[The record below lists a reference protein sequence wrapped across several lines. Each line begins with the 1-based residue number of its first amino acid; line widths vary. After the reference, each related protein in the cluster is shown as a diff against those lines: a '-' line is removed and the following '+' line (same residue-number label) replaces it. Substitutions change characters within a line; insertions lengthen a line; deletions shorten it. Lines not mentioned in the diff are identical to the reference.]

1 MNKDPNG
8 GGSELDG
15 TLNAKYCSLC
25 YEAGVFTH
33 PDFTVTEMQVFCV
46 EKLQEKG
53 MPRQGN
59 RMSFTPE
66 LSGKENPRPKPPSV
80 ALT

>member
-1 MNKDPNG
+1 MRYRI
-8 GGSELDG
+8 LDYNMD
-15 TLNAKYCSLC
+15 TSKN
-25 YEAGVFTH
+25 
-33 PDFTVTEMQVFCV
+33 
-46 EKLQEKG
+46 
-53 MPRQGN
+53 QGN